1 MSAEFETQK
10 ALYSAL
16 IGLGL
21 TVYDV
26 APQAVDGASLANWP
40 YVTIGAVV
48 FTQWDTKGEDGFNFV
63 ARIHVRSRSAAMGEA
78 KIIQGQIYDRL
89 HHGDLTIEGYQLTLL
104 QFESADVTQLS
115 DRSFDGISEFRGMI
129 EKA

>member
-10 ALYSAL
+10 ALFSAL
-16 IGLGL
+16 TGLGL

-26 APQAVDGASLANWP
+26 APQVIDGASSVNWP
-40 YVTIGAVV
+40 YVTIGAAV
-48 FTQWDTKGEDGFNFV
+48 FSQWDTKQVVGFNFV
-63 ARIHVRSRSAAMGEA
+63 VRIHVRSRSAAMGEV
-78 KIIQGQIYDRL
+78 KGIQGQIFDRL
-89 HHGDLTIEGYQLTLL
+89 HHGGLAITGYTLTLL
-104 QFESADVTQLS
+104 QFETSDITELS